1 MSGKG
6 VEIKVMVIYENIR
19 LALFSL
25 IANKMRALLTML
37 GIIIGIASVIAI
49 MTVGNSMTSSVTD
62 SMSSMGAN
70 NITVGLQQKSDEG
83 EVTEEGIEF
92 GDSGTVKTA
101 GEDDYF
107 TVEML
112 DHYCKT
118 YGDSITAISA
128 SENIG
133 NGQIVDGSLY
143 ANVSVTG
150 ISLGYFAAN
159 NTSALAGHI
168 FNEREMDSGGMV
180 AMVSDKAVS
189 NLFGGDNEAAIG
201 SSIQVNLNEKFYN
214 FTVVGVY
221 EYEQSSFGFSASS
234 DKNITTDCYI
244 PLRTAKE
251 LNHSTG
257 YSQFTV
263 VTASGVDAD
272 AFSETTE
279 QFFNTYYRKNRYFEV
294 SAFSMASM
302 VETMSSMLSTI
313 TTAISVI
320 AGIALLVGGI
330 GVMNIMLVS
339 ITERTRE
346 IGTRKAL
353 GAPNS
358 SIRLQFIVE
367 SIVICLIGGIIG
379 IILGVILGI
388 VFSNILGTAATPS
401 INSIILSISFSMA
414 IGIFFGYYPAN
425 KAAKMDPI
433 DALRYE

>member
-6 VEIKVMVIYENIR
+6 AEIKVMIIYENIR

-70 NITVGLQQKSDEG
+70 NITVGLKQKSDEG

-92 GDSGTVKTA
+92 GDSSGARTA

-112 DHYCKT
+112 DHYCEI

-128 SENIG
+128 SENMG
-133 NGQIVDGSLY
+133 SGQIVDGSLY

-159 NTSALAGHI
+159 DTSVLAGHI
-168 FNEREMDSGGMV
+168 FGEREMDNGGMV

-201 SSIQVNLNEKFYN
+201 SSIQISLNEKFYN

-221 EYEQSSFGFSASS
+221 EYEQSSFGFSVAS
-234 DKNITTDCYI
+234 DKDITTNCYI

-251 LNHSTG
+251 LNHSAG

-272 AFSETTE
+272 SFSETTE
-279 QFFNTYYRKNRYFEV
+279 QFFNTYYRNNRYFEV

-313 TTAISVI
+313 TAAISVI